1 MIVWL
6 NGTHGAGK
14 TTTSALVQQ
23 LIPDSRVF
31 DAEKVGETLMDITP
45 GLPETD
51 NFQHWPPWRPLVVE
65 TARRV
70 LDYTGGTLV
79 MPMTVLV
86 EQYWREISTGLAH
99 HAIPVRH
106 FVLHADQD
114 TLRGRIEGDT
124 VLGPSPFRLKYLEPY
139 AEAARTWLHGE
150 AEVID
155 TTHLTPAQAAQQIAD
170 RSTAEGHAWLSNS
183 GQPELL
189 DRDVQRDPLAPARR
203 RPAGSSRAT
212 WTTRPSSSAVHITV
226 NSSTSTLLDLAGVDA
241 GLDDAGDQVA
251 PLLVERGA
259 VLLHLGVTERL
270 RPQVEPEPP
279 VVGDVLRRGQA
290 GSRPGSRSGRAARG
304 VSWSISST
312 PA

>member
-45 GLPETD
+45 GLPWTG

-86 EQYWREISTGLAH
+86 EEYWREISTSLAQ

-124 VLGPSPFRLKYLEPY
+124 VLGPSPFRLEYLEP
-139 AEAARTWLHGE
+139 
-150 AEVID
+150 
-155 TTHLTPAQAAQQIAD
+155 
-170 RSTAEGHAWLSNS
+170 
-183 GQPELL
+183 
-189 DRDVQRDPLAPARR
+189 
-203 RPAGSSRAT
+203 
-212 WTTRPSSSAVHITV
+212 
-226 NSSTSTLLDLAGVDA
+226 
-241 GLDDAGDQVA
+241 
-251 PLLVERGA
+251 
-259 VLLHLGVTERL
+259 
-270 RPQVEPEPP
+270 
-279 VVGDVLRRGQA
+279 LRRGGPHVA
-290 GSRPGSRSGRAARG
+290 TRRGRGRRHHAPHARPGRPTDRRSRQELRSACRAKTAARG
-304 VSWSISST
+304 NKERPSGVKQREQTQPGGPAQPTTAVSYT
-312 PA
+312 PKSRTGNGSARLENQ